1 MLWFVLWFLLVAAA
15 LTLFAL
21 LGLRLYRQAKALT
34 AELSTASHR
43 LAEVSAAMT
52 ELVGPAGPDRT
63 DRR

>member
-15 LTLFAL
+15 LTLIAL

-52 ELVGPAGPDRT
+52 ELAAADRT